1 MKTFCS
7 NVIKEVFLLQ
17 DKDIYF
23 LQNTQ
28 LILKKFISEKTTEM
42 KISELYNILY
52 TFRKFKFP
60 SMVKKGM
67 FRYTGF
73 HSNINVYH
81 RLFFTLENQDANI
94 IEIHSIFRNLFP
106 IILNVV
112 SKNENLEYTLIK
124 MNDEKNESVT
134 YNQLIVYEFVKISK
148 IILYY
153 KNSEIILKENV
164 ENLMKLLQQNCKII
178 INFSE

>member
-1 MKTFCS
+1 
-7 NVIKEVFLLQ
+7 
-17 DKDIYF
+17 
-23 LQNTQ
+23 
-28 LILKKFISEKTTEM
+28 
-42 KISELYNILY
+42 
-52 TFRKFKFP
+52 
-60 SMVKKGM
+60 
-67 FRYTGF
+67 
-73 HSNINVYH
+73 
-81 RLFFTLENQDANI
+81 
-94 IEIHSIFRNLFP
+94 
-106 IILNVV
+106 
-112 SKNENLEYTLIK
+112 